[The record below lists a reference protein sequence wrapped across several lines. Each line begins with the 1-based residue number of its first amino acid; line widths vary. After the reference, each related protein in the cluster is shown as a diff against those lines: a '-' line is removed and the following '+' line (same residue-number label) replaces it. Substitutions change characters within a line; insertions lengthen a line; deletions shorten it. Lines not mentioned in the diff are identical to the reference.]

1 MDILYSWNFN
11 VTAGYN
17 NILLSSPV
25 SVFRGN
31 FIILTQNSGYIAL
44 YTAGNATYSDM
55 AWNTSIWTNLVAT
68 SNWRFYL
75 TPTTNFS
82 VYQNSFN
89 LYHSYNWVGLFN
101 LSMIFLS
108 SNISFIRIVNVTD
121 CKLYLIWLIHK
132 IFFFILKKFFFHFSQ
147 SFRFNFFKFWKYI
160 TKFNFFEF

>member
-1 MDILYSWNFN
+1 

-89 LYHSYNWVGLFN
+89 IIQSYVSVYQNRFN
-101 LSMIFLS
+101 LIHYYNSIGIYNLSIKFLS
-108 SNISFIRIVNVTD
+108 GNQTFFQIVNVTD
-121 CKLYLIWLIHK
+121 CK
-132 IFFFILKKFFFHFSQ
+132 FFF
-147 SFRFNFFKFWKYI
+147 
-160 TKFNFFEF
+160 